1 MKTINF
7 FSNVRSIH
15 SWWPGTLM
23 GITGILLILIAPI
36 IVWLFREEFAN
47 LNPRSLLN
55 MWYGAG
61 GLVLLYLTAGLP
73 LGAILVTA
81 GGAYLFPASARARCI
96 LLPLLGIQIVY
107 FTFHAIRLMIDLEI
121 PFILFAVMGFIF
133 ISLFL
138 TLVWIW
144 TLKRPSLKPQRQRIA
159 DLQLAAGLCFF
170 SAAWQSCGLLGA
182 PGFAMY
188 PEIVQKLGNQSFI
201 SGQALATQFF
211 IILGFVFLIISM
223 RTDRTK
229 NQDKNGEHLDTHN
242 QST

>member
-1 MKTINF
+1 MKTIKSFRNA
-7 FSNVRSIH
+7 RSIH
-15 SWWPGTLM
+15 SRWPGTLM
-23 GITGILLILIAPI
+23 VITGILLILIAPI

-61 GLVLLYLTAGLP
+61 GFVLLYLTAGLP
-73 LGAILVTA
+73 LGAILVAA
-81 GGAYLFPASARARCI
+81 GGAYLFPATKRARCI

-107 FTFHAIRLMIDLEI
+107 FTFHAIRLMIELKI
-121 PFILFAVMGFIF
+121 PFMLFAVMGFIF

-138 TLVWIW
+138 TLVGIW
-144 TLKRPSLKPQRQRIA
+144 ARKRPSLKPQRQRVV
-159 DLQLAAGLCFF
+159 DLQLGAGLCFF

-201 SGQALATQFF
+201 AGQALATQFF
-211 IILGFVFLIISM
+211 IIFGFVFLLLSM
-223 RTDRTK
+223 RTECVK
-229 NQDKNGEHLDTHN
+229 NENNGEHR
-242 QST
+242 

>member
-7 FSNVRSIH
+7 FSNARSIH

-61 GLVLLYLTAGLP
+61 GFLLLYLTAGLP
-73 LGAILVTA
+73 LGAILVAA
-81 GGAYLFPASARARCI
+81 GGAYLFPASERARRI

-107 FTFHAIRLMIDLEI
+107 FTFHAIRLMIDLKI
-121 PFILFAVMGFIF
+121 PFMLFSVMGFIF
-133 ISLFL
+133 IALFL
-138 TLVWIW
+138 TLVGNWAR
-144 TLKRPSLKPQRQRIA
+144 KRPSLEPQRQKVA
-159 DLQLAAGLCFF
+159 DLQLGAGLCFF
-170 SAAWQSCGLLGA
+170 SAAWQSCGLIGA

-201 SGQALATQFF
+201 AGQALATQLFM
-211 IILGFVFLIISM
+211 ILGFVLQLLSM
-223 RTDRTK
+223 RTERPK
-229 NQDKNGEHLDTHN
+229 NQDNGEHLDRHDQAT
-242 QST
+242 